1 MRKLERTKM
10 LRNKEVYDA
19 YKNILDIINTLNK
32 RNEKDMD
39 VEFIRILR
47 NTLIKLLVLSSE
59 YNMTNIR
66 EEINRISY
74 LLEGEVNLSYYSTLI
89 NCLLKCREHI
99 ESVLNRKNVII
110 FSKYNQSFKILQDM
124 LEKEG
129 FNVFLEGENRDILET
144 IKNINP
150 EVIVVEDDEKN
161 NGMTLFKVLEDDG
174 ILSNIP
180 IFVIGPDDIQ
190 LKIEVLSQGAVDYL
204 SQMFN
209 SGELFFKIKNI
220 SKLRKSHVENSIYD
234 PLTGIYSE
242 RYGKVLADKEFE
254 RIKFQGGE
262 MNVFMLDMDDMS
274 QINKKKGKEIG
285 NEIIKKCVNI
295 FGKYL
300 TNLDFMYRK
309 SGDEFILVLFNGE
322 PADVLQIG
330 QKIQQEILQ
339 LSEAYQIKIS
349 FSGGI
354 SFITK
359 ESSSFD
365 DIYSEAYEKLK
376 KAKRSGKSKIYSK
389 AEKLVNHQR
398 NSLLFVDDDKII
410 MSILTTRYRNKGYE
424 IFSAESG
431 EKALEIFN
439 NNHIDIIIT
448 DYYMPNMAGDEFI
461 KRVRRINSRVK
472 IIVLSG
478 QKNEEYIKRALDLG
492 ADDYVTKPFSPV
504 ELDLR
509 IRKFIK

>member
-1 MRKLERTKM
+1 M

-39 VEFIRILR
+39 VEFVRILR

-74 LLEGEVNLSYYSTLI
+74 LLEVEVNLSYYSTLI
-89 NCLLKCREHI
+89 NCLLKCKNHI
-99 ESVLNRKNVII
+99 ESVLNRKNVVI
-110 FSKYNQSFKILQDM
+110 FSKGNQKFKILQDM

-129 FNVFLEGENRDILET
+129 FNVFLEGENKDILET

-190 LKIEVLSQGAVDYL
+190 LKVEVLSQGAVDYL
-204 SQMFN
+204 SHKFN

-220 SKLRKSHVENSIYD
+220 SKLRKSYIENSIYD
-234 PLTGIYSE
+234 SLTGIYSE

-254 RIKFQGGE
+254 RIKFQGGK

-285 NEIIKKCVNI
+285 DEIIKNCVNI
-295 FGKYL
+295 FSKYL

-309 SGDEFILVLFNGE
+309 SGDEFILVIFDGE

-330 QKIQQEILQ
+330 QKIHQEVLQ
-339 LSEAYQIKIS
+339 LSEAYQTKIS

-359 ESSSFD
+359 DSSSFD

-461 KRVRRINSRVK
+461 KRVRRINSKVK

-492 ADDYVTKPFSPV
+492 ADDYITKPFSPV